1 MATDRDALISLFLR
15 GGHTTLPLYSWVQAA
30 SHTSNVPLTYA
41 LSTIIMLISLALT
54 IFSIRIL
61 LAGRE

>member
-1 MATDRDALISLFLR
+1 MIAMLCAMTLGSTACT
-15 GGHTTLPLYSWVQAA
+15 TTLPLYSWVQAA

-41 LSTIIMLISLALT
+41 LNTIIMLISLALT
-54 IFSIRIL
+54 IFSLRIL